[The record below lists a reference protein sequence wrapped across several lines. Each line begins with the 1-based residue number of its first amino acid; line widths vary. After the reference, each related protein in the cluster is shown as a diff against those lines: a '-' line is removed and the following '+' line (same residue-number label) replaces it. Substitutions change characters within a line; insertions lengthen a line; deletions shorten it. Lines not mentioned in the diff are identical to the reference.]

1 MRKYRVTAGSLSF
14 ELGCFSRGDI
24 VELDDDTAER
34 LSGDLQVLPEVA
46 AQPQVVDASEPLKV
60 DVALDTPKDAV
71 KPLGE
76 TTKKAKVKVKA

>member
-1 MRKYRVTAGSLSF
+1 
-14 ELGCFSRGDI
+14 
-24 VELDDDTAER
+24 
-34 LSGDLQVLPEVA
+34 LQVLPEVA